1 MGVLDELE
9 KYIKAKVQEEIKAL
23 CIAKDNELNELKNE
37 IEKLKVEIEILKQGG
52 NL

>member
-9 KYIKAKVQEEIKAL
+9 KYIKAKVQEEIKAS
-23 CIAKDNELNELKNE
+23 CTAKDNEIKALKEE

>member
-9 KYIKAKVQEEIKAL
+9 KYIKAKVQDEIKVL
-23 CIAKDNELNELKNE
+23 CTAKDNELNELKNE

>member
-9 KYIKAKVQEEIKAL
+9 KYIKVKVQEEIKDL
-23 CIAKDNELNELKNE
+23 CTTKDNELKELKNE

>member
-9 KYIKAKVQEEIKAL
+9 KYIKAKVQEEIKTL
-23 CIAKDNELNELKNE
+23 CTTKDNELKELKND

>member
-1 MGVLDELE
+1 MEVLDKLDEYVKL
-9 KYIKAKVQEEIKAL
+9 KVQEEIKSS
-23 CIAKDNELNELKNE
+23 CTTKDNEINALKEE